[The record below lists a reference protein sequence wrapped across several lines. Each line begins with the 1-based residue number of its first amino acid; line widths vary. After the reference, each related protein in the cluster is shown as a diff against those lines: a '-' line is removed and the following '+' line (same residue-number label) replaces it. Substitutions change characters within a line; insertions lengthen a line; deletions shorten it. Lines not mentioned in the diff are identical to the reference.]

1 MDKKNNQNHLKTAFT
16 KALNSFISI
25 TPMLLGVLLLL
36 GLFQNYITT
45 DMLKTFFGFNTLSD
59 LGVGTLFGSISSGNP
74 ITSYI
79 ISEEL
84 LNSGVSLYATSAFIL
99 SWVTLGFV
107 HLPAE
112 ASVFGLKFTILKN
125 TLTLLSTIA
134 VAYFSVLTIGLF

>member
-1 MDKKNNQNHLKTAFT
+1 MDKDNNQNHLKTAFT